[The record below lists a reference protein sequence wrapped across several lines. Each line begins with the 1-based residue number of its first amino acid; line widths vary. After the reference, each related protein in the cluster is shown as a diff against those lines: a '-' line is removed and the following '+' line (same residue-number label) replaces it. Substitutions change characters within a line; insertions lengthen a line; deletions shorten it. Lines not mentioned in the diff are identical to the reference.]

1 MAAEHTRENCQ
12 CAICAHIKTL
22 VGDGRGKR
30 YRVVQVKADGT
41 TQVWGWT
48 NELDGG
54 TLAKAVQLHPDTVIC
69 RVEEKN
75 PEAAD
80 A

>member
-1 MAAEHTRENCQ
+1 MESDHPDACSCRFCDWMKNR
-12 CAICAHIKTL
+12 I
-22 VGDGRGKR
+22 GDGRGKR
-30 YRVVQVKADGT
+30 YRVVQVKNDGT
-41 TQVWGWT
+41 KQVWGWT

-54 TLAKAVQLHPDTVIC
+54 SLAKAVQMHPDTAIC

-75 PEAAD
+75 PEESD